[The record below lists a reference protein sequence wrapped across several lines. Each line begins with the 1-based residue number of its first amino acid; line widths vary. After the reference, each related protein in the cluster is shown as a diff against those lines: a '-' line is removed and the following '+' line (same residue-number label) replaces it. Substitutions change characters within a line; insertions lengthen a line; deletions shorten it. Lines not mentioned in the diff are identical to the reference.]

1 MGFFDAFFKE
11 HQRTKSE
18 EIYDKALQIFNSP
31 ELQNQ
36 ALSGKLADKVTHG
49 EDCDIIPGS
58 YGRFGHDRTNP
69 IPVNGPSGEFVY
81 LSRLRLRRTGSMV
94 FFHKA
99 GSVDGIDVFEL
110 TNVSGKFVDR
120 LYVDMYH
127 PRCSR
132 RYPEGYTLEKE
143 AVFPRGVTTNLPI
156 SPKDSTRPSKKKPSS
171 AWAST
176 SLIKKAIASM
186 YRLSRRR

>member
-99 GSVDGIDVFEL
+99 GF
-110 TNVSGKFVDR
+110 T
-120 LYVDMYH
+120 
-127 PRCSR
+127 
-132 RYPEGYTLEKE
+132 
-143 AVFPRGVTTNLPI
+143 
-156 SPKDSTRPSKKKPSS
+156 
-171 AWAST
+171 
-176 SLIKKAIASM
+176 IKIRSHLIASF
-186 YRLSRRR
+186 RLFYTSRGIRFQ

>member
-99 GSVDGIDVFEL
+99 GSVDGIEG
-110 TNVSGKFVDR
+110 SVD
-120 LYVDMYH
+120 L
-127 PRCSR
+127 
-132 RYPEGYTLEKE
+132 
-143 AVFPRGVTTNLPI
+143 NLAFI
-156 SPKDSTRPSKKKPSS
+156 PK
-171 AWAST
+171 AS
-176 SLIKKAIASM
+176 
-186 YRLSRRR
+186 

>member
-81 LSRLRLRRTGSMV
+81 LSRLRLRRTEQCV
-94 FFHKA
+94 H
-99 GSVDGIDVFEL
+99 
-110 TNVSGKFVDR
+110 DR
-120 LYVDMYH
+120 VPLRH
-127 PRCSR
+127 GQRLR
-132 RYPEGYTLEKE
+132 E
-143 AVFPRGVTTNLPI
+143 AVRGRAEEVQKLR
-156 SPKDSTRPSKKKPSS
+156 RPGGRGGPPPGHHPGE
-171 AWAST
+171 
-176 SLIKKAIASM
+176 
-186 YRLSRRR
+186 